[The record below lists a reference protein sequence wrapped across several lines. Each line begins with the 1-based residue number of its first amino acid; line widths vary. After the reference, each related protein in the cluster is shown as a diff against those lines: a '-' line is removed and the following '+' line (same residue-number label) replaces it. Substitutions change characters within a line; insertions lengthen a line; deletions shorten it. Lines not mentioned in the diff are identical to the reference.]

1 MTLTRWRPQKRE
13 SGGDSRD
20 QHFEEVGERLEW
32 IGASWE
38 NDGYSLG
45 WHWQGLCA
53 LPQTG
58 SVDAAIV
65 ERNWWCCVASE
76 NRRGCRSETALKKEV
91 KYKWRSSCS
100 YRYCVQRINEGFV
113 DGFDQVPWTALIRLN
128 HLKFWNP
135 LTVLFNFLGFDLIH
149 QTLEII
155 DDSAK

>member
-1 MTLTRWRPQKRE
+1 MNWRAQREWPLLTGLTLMVLPCPSSDRQCGW
-13 SGGDSRD
+13 
-20 QHFEEVGERLEW
+20 L
-32 IGASWE
+32 AS
-38 NDGYSLG
+38 
-45 WHWQGLCA
+45 
-53 LPQTG
+53 
-58 SVDAAIV
+58 VK
-65 ERNWWCCVASE
+65 RNWWCCLASE
-76 NRRGCRSETALKKEV
+76 NRRGCKSESALKKEV

-113 DGFDQVPWTALIRLN
+113 DGFDQVPWTAVIKLN